1 MRNFLRLE
9 ELMRNFT
16 RSKLPRV
23 LSTPQWSTP
32 LKNLSL
38 KSIGLLG
45 AERQTFRNTYS
56 ISLACLA
63 LLFFGTTGSSW
74 AQDEPKQGE
83 SQQEGGEP
91 KQDKEAGKNAEAK
104 SEKKEEKRKE
114 GEPTPRLPAVIWHQT
129 VDVSQLNLFY
139 GVGGKE
145 DAPSPDAKYK
155 FKKEDMGG
163 TSPKFDVEDDKGIK
177 WRVKLGQE
185 PRAETAATRLLFAA
199 GYFVDEDFYID
210 ELHVEGLQPLKRGQS
225 FVTPDGVVHGA
236 RLERSM
242 KEVKKL
248 GTWDWFKNPFVDT
261 KEFNGLRIMMA
272 LVNNWDLKTINNSI
286 YELNDQA
293 EYAVTDVGATF
304 GKTGNPLHRSKSVLK
319 DYEDS
324 KFIDKVTTDFV
335 DFVMHSR
342 PPLIAAVNIPNYEKR
357 SHMQDVTKHIPRADA
372 KSLGQRLSQLSEKQI
387 RDCFRAGGYTQEE
400 VEGYAAVIQ
409 NRIAALNAL

>member
-1 MRNFLRLE
+1 
-9 ELMRNFT
+9 MRNFT
-16 RSKLPRV
+16 KSKHLRV
-23 LSTPQWSTP
+23 PNKPQWSTP

-38 KSIGLLG
+38 KLFGLLTP
-45 AERQTFRNTYS
+45 ELQTSRNRYS
-56 ISLACLA
+56 ISLLCLA
-63 LLFFGTTGSSW
+63 LLFGTANSLW
-74 AQDEPKQGE
+74 AQDEPKQDE
-83 SQQEGGEP
+83 SQEEGAP
-91 KQDKEAGKNAEAK
+91 KQDKEPGNQEETK
-104 SEKKEEKRKE
+104 SEKKEQKRKE

-129 VDVSQLNLFY
+129 IDVNQLDLSY

-145 DAPSPDAKYK
+145 DGPSPDAKYK
-155 FKKEDMGG
+155 FKKEDMNG
-163 TSPKFDVEDDKGIK
+163 TSPKFDVEDDHGVK
-177 WRVKLGQE
+177 WRVKMGQE

-199 GYFVDEDFYID
+199 GYFVDEDYYID
-210 ELHVEGLQPLKRGQS
+210 ELHVEGLPSLKRGQS

-236 RLERSM
+236 RLERRM

-248 GTWDWFKNPFVDT
+248 GTWDWFKNPFVGT

-286 YELNDQA
+286 YEVNDQA
-293 EYAVTDVGATF
+293 EYVVSDVGATF
-304 GKTGNPLHRSKSVLK
+304 GKTGDPIHRSKSVLK

-324 KFIDKVTTDFV
+324 KFIDKVTNDFV

-357 SHMQDVTKHIPRADA
+357 THMQDVTKHIPRADA
-372 KSLGQRLSQLSEKQI
+372 KWLGQRLSQLTEQQI